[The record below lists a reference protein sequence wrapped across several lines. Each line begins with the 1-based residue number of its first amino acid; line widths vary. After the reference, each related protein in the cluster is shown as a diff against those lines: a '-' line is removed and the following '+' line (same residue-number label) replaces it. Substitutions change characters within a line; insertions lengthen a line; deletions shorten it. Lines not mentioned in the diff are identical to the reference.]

1 MPEAPKENP
10 TPNTKRNGTGRI
22 RISASMRPGMDL
34 ELDRLAAEDGMNKS
48 QVLQKILCKE
58 IARRRRTQ
66 SGN

>member
-10 TPNTKRNGTGRI
+10 TSKVKRNGTGRI

>member
-1 MPEAPKENP
+1 MPEAPKQNT
-10 TPNTKRNGTGRI
+10 TPNVKRNGTGRI

-34 ELDRLAAEDGMNKS
+34 ELDRIAAEDGMNKS

-58 IARRRRTQ
+58 IARRRRTN

>member
-1 MPEAPKENP
+1 
-10 TPNTKRNGTGRI
+10 
-22 RISASMRPGMDL
+22 MRPGMDL

-58 IARRRRTQ
+58 IARRRRTN

>member
-1 MPEAPKENP
+1 MPEAPKQNP
-10 TPNTKRNGTGRI
+10 NPNVKRNGTGRI

-58 IARRRRTQ
+58 IARRRRTN